1 MKAIAFAIAMAGLAM
16 AANAAIVPATAAA
29 APTMQCAAKVA
40 EAAETA
46 AVVAVLP
53 EANVTAKAEPSVGK
67 IDAVGESDAA
77 KANQPVVLT
86 EAETTKQSEPSW
98 IGKIDAVSESD
109 AAKTE
114 PNIGKIDAVGE
125 SDTAKVEPSVGKINA
140 VGESDAAKANQPVVL
155 TEAETTKQSEPGWI
169 GEVHEAD
176 EGEDCSLVGM
186 YSRCRLL
193 SGPWSVKRRLE
204 AARIRGD
211 TEEEERLTELL
222 EEVVCEA
229 LKAEE
234 DD

>member
-1 MKAIAFAIAMAGLAM
+1 MKTLALAIAMAGLAM

-29 APTMQCAAKVA
+29 APTVQCAAKVA

-46 AVVAVLP
+46 AVVPVLP
-53 EANVTAKAEPSVGK
+53 EVNVTAKAEPSVGK

-77 KANQPVVLT
+77 KANQPVVMT
-86 EAETTKQSEPSW
+86 EARE
-98 IGKIDAVSESD
+98 ES
-109 AAKTE
+109 KTVA
-114 PNIGKIDAVGE
+114 GSVGE
-125 SDTAKVEPSVGKINA
+125 VR
-140 VGESDAAKANQPVVL
+140 
-155 TEAETTKQSEPGWI
+155 
-169 GEVHEAD
+169 EAD

>member
-1 MKAIAFAIAMAGLAM
+1 MKTLALAIAMAGLAM
-16 AANAAIVPATAAA
+16 AANAAIAPATAAA
-29 APTMQCAAKVA
+29 APTVPNAAKVA
-40 EAAETA
+40 ELSETA

-53 EANVTAKAEPSVGK
+53 EANVTAKAEPSAGK
-67 IDAVGESDAA
+67 IDAVGE
-77 KANQPVVLT
+77 P
-86 EAETTKQSEPSW
+86 
-98 IGKIDAVSESD
+98 
-109 AAKTE
+109 
-114 PNIGKIDAVGE
+114 
-125 SDTAKVEPSVGKINA
+125 
-140 VGESDAAKANQPVVL
+140 DAAKANQPVVL

-169 GEVHEAD
+169 GEVREAD

>member
-1 MKAIAFAIAMAGLAM
+1 MKAIALAIAMAGLAM
-16 AANAAIVPATAAA
+16 AAKAAIVPATAAA
-29 APTMQCAAKVA
+29 TPTVQCAAKVA

-53 EANVTAKAEPSVGK
+53 EVNVTAKTEPSVGK

-86 EAETTKQSEPSW
+86 EAETTKQSEP
-98 IGKIDAVSESD
+98 
-109 AAKTE
+109 
-114 PNIGKIDAVGE
+114 
-125 SDTAKVEPSVGKINA
+125 
-140 VGESDAAKANQPVVL
+140 
-155 TEAETTKQSEPGWI
+155 GWI
-169 GEVHEAD
+169 GEVREAD

>member
-1 MKAIAFAIAMAGLAM
+1 MKAIALAIAMAGLAM

-29 APTMQCAAKVA
+29 APTVPCAAKVA

-53 EANVTAKAEPSVGK
+53 EVNVTAKTEPSVGK

-86 EAETTKQSEPSW
+86 EAETTKQSEP
-98 IGKIDAVSESD
+98 
-109 AAKTE
+109 
-114 PNIGKIDAVGE
+114 
-125 SDTAKVEPSVGKINA
+125 
-140 VGESDAAKANQPVVL
+140 
-155 TEAETTKQSEPGWI
+155 GWI
-169 GEVHEAD
+169 GEVREAD

>member
-1 MKAIAFAIAMAGLAM
+1 MRTLALAIAMAGLAM
-16 AANAAIVPATAAA
+16 AAKAAIAPATAAT
-29 APTMQCAAKVA
+29 APTVPCAAKVA

-86 EAETTKQSEPSW
+86 EAETTKQSEP
-98 IGKIDAVSESD
+98 
-109 AAKTE
+109 
-114 PNIGKIDAVGE
+114 
-125 SDTAKVEPSVGKINA
+125 
-140 VGESDAAKANQPVVL
+140 
-155 TEAETTKQSEPGWI
+155 GWI
-169 GEVHEAD
+169 GEVREAD

-186 YSRCRLL
+186 YSRCWLL

>member
-1 MKAIAFAIAMAGLAM
+1 MKAIALAIAMAGLAM

-29 APTMQCAAKVA
+29 APTVQCAAKVA

-53 EANVTAKAEPSVGK
+53 EANVTAKAAPSVGK

-77 KANQPVVLT
+77 TANQPVVLT

-98 IGKIDAVSESD
+98 IGKIDAVRESD
-109 AAKTE
+109 AAKVD
-114 PNIGKIDAVGE
+114 PKVGTV
-125 SDTAKVEPSVGKINA
+125 DA
-140 VGESDAAKANQPVVL
+140 VGESDAATANQPVVL

-169 GEVHEAD
+169 GEVREAD

-222 EEVVCEA
+222 DEVVWEA

>member
-1 MKAIAFAIAMAGLAM
+1 MNVFLLMIALVCHADAPKVDLHE
-16 AANAAIVPATAAA
+16 VPAAAAA
-29 APTMQCAAKVA
+29 APTVQCAAKVA

-46 AVVAVLP
+46 AVVPVLP
-53 EANVTAKAEPSVGK
+53 EANVTAKAAPSVGKIDAVGESDAAKAAPNIGK

-86 EAETTKQSEPSW
+86 EARE
-98 IGKIDAVSESD
+98 ES
-109 AAKTE
+109 KTVA
-114 PNIGKIDAVGE
+114 GSVGE
-125 SDTAKVEPSVGKINA
+125 VQPAKDGDT
-140 VGESDAAKANQPVVL
+140 
-155 TEAETTKQSEPGWI
+155 
-169 GEVHEAD
+169 
-176 EGEDCSLVGM
+176 CSLVGM

>member
-1 MKAIAFAIAMAGLAM
+1 MNVFLLMIALACH
-16 AANAAIVPATAAA
+16 ADAPKVNLHEVPAAAAA
-29 APTMQCAAKVA
+29 APTVQCAAKVA
-40 EAAETA
+40 EVSETA
-46 AVVAVLP
+46 AVVPGLP
-53 EANVTAKAEPSVGK
+53 EANVTAKAAPSVGQ

-86 EAETTKQSEPSW
+86 EARE
-98 IGKIDAVSESD
+98 ES
-109 AAKTE
+109 KTVA
-114 PNIGKIDAVGE
+114 GSVGE
-125 SDTAKVEPSVGKINA
+125 VQPAKDGDT
-140 VGESDAAKANQPVVL
+140 
-155 TEAETTKQSEPGWI
+155 
-169 GEVHEAD
+169 
-176 EGEDCSLVGM
+176 CSLVGM

-211 TEEEERLTELL
+211 AEEEERLTELL

>member
-1 MKAIAFAIAMAGLAM
+1 MKAIALAIAMAGLAM

-29 APTMQCAAKVA
+29 APTVQCAAKVA

-86 EAETTKQSEPSW
+86 EAETTKQSEP
-98 IGKIDAVSESD
+98 
-109 AAKTE
+109 
-114 PNIGKIDAVGE
+114 
-125 SDTAKVEPSVGKINA
+125 
-140 VGESDAAKANQPVVL
+140 
-155 TEAETTKQSEPGWI
+155 GWI
-169 GEVHEAD
+169 GEVREAD

>member
-1 MKAIAFAIAMAGLAM
+1 MKTLALAIAMAGLAM
-16 AANAAIVPATAAA
+16 AAKAAIVPATAAA
-29 APTMQCAAKVA
+29 APTVQCAAKVA

-46 AVVAVLP
+46 AVVPVLP

-86 EAETTKQSEPSW
+86 EAETTKQSEP
-98 IGKIDAVSESD
+98 
-109 AAKTE
+109 
-114 PNIGKIDAVGE
+114 
-125 SDTAKVEPSVGKINA
+125 
-140 VGESDAAKANQPVVL
+140 
-155 TEAETTKQSEPGWI
+155 GWI
-169 GEVHEAD
+169 GEVREAD

>member
-1 MKAIAFAIAMAGLAM
+1 MKTIALAIAMAGLAM

-29 APTMQCAAKVA
+29 APTVQCAAKVA

-53 EANVTAKAEPSVGK
+53 EANVTAKAAPSVGMV
-67 IDAVGESDAA
+67 DAVGESDAA
-77 KANQPVVLT
+77 T
-86 EAETTKQSEPSW
+86 
-98 IGKIDAVSESD
+98 
-109 AAKTE
+109 
-114 PNIGKIDAVGE
+114 
-125 SDTAKVEPSVGKINA
+125 
-140 VGESDAAKANQPVVL
+140 ANQPVVL

-169 GEVHEAD
+169 GEVREAD

>member
-1 MKAIAFAIAMAGLAM
+1 MKTIALAIAMAGLAM

-29 APTMQCAAKVA
+29 APTVPNAAKVA
-40 EAAETA
+40 EVSETA

-67 IDAVGESDAA
+67 IDAVSESDAAKAEPSVGTVNAVSESDAA
-77 KANQPVVLT
+77 KANQPIALT
-86 EAETTKQSEPSW
+86 EAETTKP
-98 IGKIDAVSESD
+98 
-109 AAKTE
+109 
-114 PNIGKIDAVGE
+114 
-125 SDTAKVEPSVGKINA
+125 
-140 VGESDAAKANQPVVL
+140 
-155 TEAETTKQSEPGWI
+155 SEPGWI
-169 GEVHEAD
+169 GEVREAD

-211 TEEEERLTELL
+211 KEEEERLTELL
-222 EEVVCEA
+222 EEVVCDA

>member
-1 MKAIAFAIAMAGLAM
+1 MKAIALAIAMAGLAM
-16 AANAAIVPATAAA
+16 AAKAAIVPATAAA
-29 APTMQCAAKVA
+29 APTVPCAAKVA

-53 EANVTAKAEPSVGK
+53 EANVTAKAEPNVGK

-77 KANQPVVLT
+77 KTNQPVVLT
-86 EAETTKQSEPSW
+86 EARE
-98 IGKIDAVSESD
+98 ES
-109 AAKTE
+109 KTVA
-114 PNIGKIDAVGE
+114 GSVGE
-125 SDTAKVEPSVGKINA
+125 VQPAKDGDT
-140 VGESDAAKANQPVVL
+140 
-155 TEAETTKQSEPGWI
+155 
-169 GEVHEAD
+169 
-176 EGEDCSLVGM
+176 CSLVGM
-186 YSRCRLL
+186 YSRFRLL

>member
-16 AANAAIVPATAAA
+16 AANAAIAPATAAA
-29 APTMQCAAKVA
+29 APTVPNAAKVA
-40 EAAETA
+40 EVSETA

-53 EANVTAKAEPSVGK
+53 EVNVTAKAEPSVGK

-109 AAKTE
+109 AAKVE
-114 PNIGKIDAVGE
+114 PNIGKID
-125 SDTAKVEPSVGKINA
+125 A

-169 GEVHEAD
+169 GEVREAD

>member
-1 MKAIAFAIAMAGLAM
+1 MKAIALAIAMAGLAM
-16 AANAAIVPATAAA
+16 AAKAAIVPATAAA
-29 APTMQCAAKVA
+29 APTVPCAAKVA

-53 EANVTAKAEPSVGK
+53 EVNVTAKAEPSVGK

-77 KANQPVVLT
+77 KA
-86 EAETTKQSEPSW
+86 A
-98 IGKIDAVSESD
+98 
-109 AAKTE
+109 
-114 PNIGKIDAVGE
+114 PNVG
-125 SDTAKVEPSVGKINA
+125 TVNA
-140 VGESDAAKANQPVVL
+140 VGESDAAEANQPIVL
-155 TEAETTKQSEPGWI
+155 TEARAESKTAAGTV
-169 GEVHEAD
+169 GEVQPAKS
-176 EGEDCSLVGM
+176 GEDCSLVGM

>member
-1 MKAIAFAIAMAGLAM
+1 MKAIALAIAMAGLAM
-16 AANAAIVPATAAA
+16 AAKAAIVPATAAA
-29 APTMQCAAKVA
+29 APTVPCAAKVA

-46 AVVAVLP
+46 AVVPVLP
-53 EANVTAKAEPSVGK
+53 EANVTAKAAPSVGMV
-67 IDAVGESDAA
+67 DAVGESDAA
-77 KANQPVVLT
+77 KANQPFVLT
-86 EAETTKQSEPSW
+86 EARE
-98 IGKIDAVSESD
+98 ES
-109 AAKTE
+109 KTVA
-114 PNIGKIDAVGE
+114 GSVGE
-125 SDTAKVEPSVGKINA
+125 VR
-140 VGESDAAKANQPVVL
+140 
-155 TEAETTKQSEPGWI
+155 
-169 GEVHEAD
+169 EAD

>member
-1 MKAIAFAIAMAGLAM
+1 MKALALAIAMAGLAM
-16 AANAAIVPATAAA
+16 AAKAAIVPATAAA
-29 APTMQCAAKVA
+29 APTVPNAAKVA

-53 EANVTAKAEPSVGK
+53 KANVTAKAAPSVGMV
-67 IDAVGESDAA
+67 DAVGKADAA

-86 EAETTKQSEPSW
+86 EAREEP
-98 IGKIDAVSESD
+98 
-109 AAKTE
+109 KTVA
-114 PNIGKIDAVGE
+114 GSVGE
-125 SDTAKVEPSVGKINA
+125 VQPAKDGDT
-140 VGESDAAKANQPVVL
+140 
-155 TEAETTKQSEPGWI
+155 
-169 GEVHEAD
+169 
-176 EGEDCSLVGM
+176 CSLVGM

>member
-1 MKAIAFAIAMAGLAM
+1 MKAIALAIAMAGLAM
-16 AANAAIVPATAAA
+16 AANAAIAPATAAA
-29 APTMQCAAKVA
+29 APTVPNAAKVA
-40 EAAETA
+40 EVSETA

-86 EAETTKQSEPSW
+86 EAETTKQSEP
-98 IGKIDAVSESD
+98 
-109 AAKTE
+109 
-114 PNIGKIDAVGE
+114 
-125 SDTAKVEPSVGKINA
+125 
-140 VGESDAAKANQPVVL
+140 
-155 TEAETTKQSEPGWI
+155 GWI
-169 GEVHEAD
+169 GEVREAD

>member
-1 MKAIAFAIAMAGLAM
+1 MKAIALAIAMAGLAM

-29 APTMQCAAKVA
+29 APTVPCAAKVA

-67 IDAVGESDAA
+67 INAVG
-77 KANQPVVLT
+77 
-86 EAETTKQSEPSW
+86 
-98 IGKIDAVSESD
+98 ESD

-125 SDTAKVEPSVGKINA
+125 LDAAKVEPKVGTVDA
-140 VGESDAAKANQPVVL
+140 VGESDAATANLPVVL

-169 GEVHEAD
+169 GEVREAD

>member
-1 MKAIAFAIAMAGLAM
+1 MKTLALAIAMAGLAM
-16 AANAAIVPATAAA
+16 AAKAAIAPATAAT
-29 APTMQCAAKVA
+29 APTVQCAAKVA

-53 EANVTAKAEPSVGK
+53 EVNVTAKAEPSVGKINAVGESDAAKVEPNVGK

-77 KANQPVVLT
+77 KANQPVVLA
-86 EAETTKQSEPSW
+86 EARE
-98 IGKIDAVSESD
+98 ES
-109 AAKTE
+109 KTVA
-114 PNIGKIDAVGE
+114 GSVGE
-125 SDTAKVEPSVGKINA
+125 VR
-140 VGESDAAKANQPVVL
+140 
-155 TEAETTKQSEPGWI
+155 
-169 GEVHEAD
+169 EAD

-229 LKAEE
+229 LEAE
-234 DD
+234 

>member
-1 MKAIAFAIAMAGLAM
+1 MKAIALAIAMAGLAM
-16 AANAAIVPATAAA
+16 AAKAAIAPATAAA
-29 APTMQCAAKVA
+29 APTVPCAAKVA

-46 AVVAVLP
+46 ATAAVLP
-53 EANVTAKAEPSVGK
+53 EANVTAKAAPSVGK

-77 KANQPVVLT
+77 KA
-86 EAETTKQSEPSW
+86 APS
-98 IGKIDAVSESD
+98 IGMV
-109 AAKTE
+109 
-114 PNIGKIDAVGE
+114 DAVG
-125 SDTAKVEPSVGKINA
+125 KP
-140 VGESDAAKANQPVVL
+140 DAAKANQPVVL

-169 GEVHEAD
+169 GEVREAASGD
-176 EGEDCSLVGM
+176 TCSLVEM

-211 TEEEERLTELL
+211 KEEEERMTELL

>member
-1 MKAIAFAIAMAGLAM
+1 MKTLALAIAMAGLAM
-16 AANAAIVPATAAA
+16 AAKAAIVPATAAT
-29 APTMQCAAKVA
+29 APTVPCAAKVA
-40 EAAETA
+40 EAADAA
-46 AVVAVLP
+46 AVVLVLP

-67 IDAVGESDAA
+67 IDAVSESDAA

-109 AAKTE
+109 AAKVD
-114 PNIGKIDAVGE
+114 PKVGTV
-125 SDTAKVEPSVGKINA
+125 DA

-169 GEVHEAD
+169 GEVREAD

>member
-1 MKAIAFAIAMAGLAM
+1 MKAIALAIAMAGLAM
-16 AANAAIVPATAAA
+16 AAKAAIAPATAAT
-29 APTMQCAAKVA
+29 APTVPCAAKVA
-40 EAAETA
+40 EAVETA
-46 AVVAVLP
+46 AVVPVLP

-98 IGKIDAVSESD
+98 IG
-109 AAKTE
+109 
-114 PNIGKIDAVGE
+114 
-125 SDTAKVEPSVGKINA
+125 
-140 VGESDAAKANQPVVL
+140 
-155 TEAETTKQSEPGWI
+155 
-169 GEVHEAD
+169 EVREAD

-222 EEVVCEA
+222 EEVVWEA

>member
-1 MKAIAFAIAMAGLAM
+1 MKTLALAIAMAGLAM
-16 AANAAIVPATAAA
+16 AAKAAIVPATAAA
-29 APTMQCAAKVA
+29 APTVPCAAKVA

-53 EANVTAKAEPSVGK
+53 EANVTAKAEPNIGK

-98 IGKIDAVSESD
+98 IG
-109 AAKTE
+109 
-114 PNIGKIDAVGE
+114 
-125 SDTAKVEPSVGKINA
+125 
-140 VGESDAAKANQPVVL
+140 
-155 TEAETTKQSEPGWI
+155 
-169 GEVHEAD
+169 EVREAD
-176 EGEDCSLVGM
+176 EGDDCSLVGM

>member
-1 MKAIAFAIAMAGLAM
+1 MKAIALAIAMAGLAM

-29 APTMQCAAKVA
+29 APTVPCAAKVA

-67 IDAVGESDAA
+67 IDAVDESDAA
-77 KANQPVVLT
+77 KANQP
-86 EAETTKQSEPSW
+86 
-98 IGKIDAVSESD
+98 I
-109 AAKTE
+109 
-114 PNIGKIDAVGE
+114 
-125 SDTAKVEPSVGKINA
+125 
-140 VGESDAAKANQPVVL
+140 VL

-169 GEVHEAD
+169 GDIREAD

>member
-1 MKAIAFAIAMAGLAM
+1 MKTLALAIAMAGLAM
-16 AANAAIVPATAAA
+16 AAKAAITPATAAT
-29 APTMQCAAKVA
+29 APTVPCAAKVA
-40 EAAETA
+40 EAVETA
-46 AVVAVLP
+46 ATLAVLP
-53 EANVTAKAEPSVGK
+53 EANVTAKAAPSVGMV
-67 IDAVGESDAA
+67 DAVGESDAA
-77 KANQPVVLT
+77 KV
-86 EAETTKQSEPSW
+86 
-98 IGKIDAVSESD
+98 
-109 AAKTE
+109 E
-114 PNIGKIDAVGE
+114 PNVGTV
-125 SDTAKVEPSVGKINA
+125 DA

-169 GEVHEAD
+169 GDIREAD

-193 SGPWSVKRRLE
+193 SGPWSVARRLE

>member
-1 MKAIAFAIAMAGLAM
+1 MKAIALAIAMAGLAM
-16 AANAAIVPATAAA
+16 AAKAAIVPATAAA
-29 APTMQCAAKVA
+29 APTVTCAAKVA

-77 KANQPVVLT
+77 T
-86 EAETTKQSEPSW
+86 
-98 IGKIDAVSESD
+98 
-109 AAKTE
+109 
-114 PNIGKIDAVGE
+114 
-125 SDTAKVEPSVGKINA
+125 
-140 VGESDAAKANQPVVL
+140 ANQPVVL

-169 GEVHEAD
+169 GEVREAD

>member
-1 MKAIAFAIAMAGLAM
+1 MKTLALAIAMAG
-16 AANAAIVPATAAA
+16 AAQTVP
-29 APTMQCAAKVA
+29 CAAKVA

-46 AVVAVLP
+46 ATAAVLP
-53 EANVTAKAEPSVGK
+53 EANVTAKAAPSVGK

-86 EAETTKQSEPSW
+86 EARE
-98 IGKIDAVSESD
+98 ES
-109 AAKTE
+109 KTVA
-114 PNIGKIDAVGE
+114 GSVGE
-125 SDTAKVEPSVGKINA
+125 VQPAKDGDT
-140 VGESDAAKANQPVVL
+140 
-155 TEAETTKQSEPGWI
+155 
-169 GEVHEAD
+169 
-176 EGEDCSLVGM
+176 CSLVGM

-222 EEVVCEA
+222 EEVVYEA

>member
-1 MKAIAFAIAMAGLAM
+1 MKTIALAIAMAGLAM
-16 AANAAIVPATAAA
+16 AAKAAIVPATAAA
-29 APTMQCAAKVA
+29 APTVQCAAKVA

-98 IGKIDAVSESD
+98 IG
-109 AAKTE
+109 
-114 PNIGKIDAVGE
+114 
-125 SDTAKVEPSVGKINA
+125 
-140 VGESDAAKANQPVVL
+140 
-155 TEAETTKQSEPGWI
+155 
-169 GEVHEAD
+169 EVREAD

-211 TEEEERLTELL
+211 TEEEERLAELL

>member
-1 MKAIAFAIAMAGLAM
+1 MKTLALAIAMAGLAM

-29 APTMQCAAKVA
+29 APTVQCAAKVA

-86 EAETTKQSEPSW
+86 EAETTKQSEP
-98 IGKIDAVSESD
+98 
-109 AAKTE
+109 
-114 PNIGKIDAVGE
+114 
-125 SDTAKVEPSVGKINA
+125 
-140 VGESDAAKANQPVVL
+140 
-155 TEAETTKQSEPGWI
+155 GWI
-169 GEVHEAD
+169 GEVREAD

>member
-1 MKAIAFAIAMAGLAM
+1 MKTLALAIAMAGLAM

-29 APTMQCAAKVA
+29 APTVPCAAKVA
-40 EAAETA
+40 EAVETA
-46 AVVAVLP
+46 ATLAVLP
-53 EANVTAKAEPSVGK
+53 EANVTTKAAPSVGMV
-67 IDAVGESDAA
+67 DAVGESDAA
-77 KANQPVVLT
+77 TANEPVVLT

-109 AAKTE
+109 A
-114 PNIGKIDAVGE
+114 V
-125 SDTAKVEPSVGKINA
+125 
-140 VGESDAAKANQPVVL
+140 KANQPVVL

-169 GEVHEAD
+169 GEVREAD

>member
-1 MKAIAFAIAMAGLAM
+1 MKAIALAIAMAGLAM
-16 AANAAIVPATAAA
+16 AAKAAIAPATAAT
-29 APTMQCAAKVA
+29 APTVPCAAKVA
-40 EAAETA
+40 EAVETA

-53 EANVTAKAEPSVGK
+53 KANVTAKAAPSVGMV
-67 IDAVGESDAA
+67 DAVGESDAA
-77 KANQPVVLT
+77 KANQPFVLT
-86 EAETTKQSEPSW
+86 EAREEQ
-98 IGKIDAVSESD
+98 
-109 AAKTE
+109 KTVA
-114 PNIGKIDAVGE
+114 GSVGE
-125 SDTAKVEPSVGKINA
+125 VQPAKDGDT
-140 VGESDAAKANQPVVL
+140 
-155 TEAETTKQSEPGWI
+155 
-169 GEVHEAD
+169 
-176 EGEDCSLVGM
+176 CSLVGM

>member
-1 MKAIAFAIAMAGLAM
+1 MKTLALAIAMAGLAM

-29 APTMQCAAKVA
+29 APTVPCAAKVA
-40 EAAETA
+40 EVSETA
-46 AVVAVLP
+46 AVVPVLP
-53 EANVTAKAEPSVGK
+53 EANVTAKAAPSVGMV
-67 IDAVGESDAA
+67 DAVGESDAA
-77 KANQPVVLT
+77 T
-86 EAETTKQSEPSW
+86 
-98 IGKIDAVSESD
+98 
-109 AAKTE
+109 
-114 PNIGKIDAVGE
+114 
-125 SDTAKVEPSVGKINA
+125 
-140 VGESDAAKANQPVVL
+140 ANQPVVL

-169 GEVHEAD
+169 GEVREAD

>member
-16 AANAAIVPATAAA
+16 AANAAIAPATAAA
-29 APTMQCAAKVA
+29 APTVPNAAKVA
-40 EAAETA
+40 EVSETA

-53 EANVTAKAEPSVGK
+53 EANVTAKAETSVGK

-77 KANQPVVLT
+77 K
-86 EAETTKQSEPSW
+86 
-98 IGKIDAVSESD
+98 
-109 AAKTE
+109 
-114 PNIGKIDAVGE
+114 
-125 SDTAKVEPSVGKINA
+125 VEPKVGTVDA
-140 VGESDAAKANQPVVL
+140 VGESDAAKANQPFVL
-155 TEAETTKQSEPGWI
+155 TEAREESKTVAGSV
-169 GEVHEAD
+169 GEVREAD

>member
-1 MKAIAFAIAMAGLAM
+1 MKAIALAIAMAGLAM

-29 APTMQCAAKVA
+29 APTVPCAAKVA

-53 EANVTAKAEPSVGK
+53 EANVTAKAAPSVGMVDAVGESDAAKVEPNIGK

-77 KANQPVVLT
+77 KANQPVVMT
-86 EAETTKQSEPSW
+86 EARE
-98 IGKIDAVSESD
+98 ES
-109 AAKTE
+109 KTVA
-114 PNIGKIDAVGE
+114 GSVGE
-125 SDTAKVEPSVGKINA
+125 VR
-140 VGESDAAKANQPVVL
+140 
-155 TEAETTKQSEPGWI
+155 
-169 GEVHEAD
+169 EAD